1 MSPASSMRQVRPR
14 WSMAGRAAVW
24 LGGFALLAALIT
36 SLVHA
41 WIDSAWLGACIAVL
55 LLVPCAAFAG
65 ARLAAPW
72 SAVAR
77 ALDDGVLS
85 LRDRDFSVS
94 VTETTHDELGALV
107 ANYNGLGERL
117 RVERQSIYQR
127 ELMLDTVIQATP
139 LALILTND
147 ADLVLYSNTAGRQL
161 FAAGRRLEGDRF
173 AKYLAEA
180 PAPLREAVGRG
191 GDTLF
196 TLELSG
202 EPQVFHV
209 SQRSFLLN
217 ALPHR
222 LLLLKQLT
230 REINSQE
237 VATWKKVI
245 RVIAH
250 ELNNS
255 LAPIT
260 SLAHSGRILAGS
272 APDPQQLD
280 RVFSTIEDRA
290 RHLASFI
297 EGYAQFAK
305 LPQPRRA
312 VVSWDVLIERLRVV
326 AEFRLA
332 GPAPRRAAT
341 FDTAQLEQAL
351 INLLKN
357 ARESGS
363 EPEGI
368 ELAIEPGAQGFSI
381 EVRDRGPG
389 FSAAALEN
397 ALVPFFSTKESGT
410 GLGLTL
416 CREIV
421 EAHGGRLRIA
431 NRTGGGATVSLWIPD
446 GS

>member
-1 MSPASSMRQVRPR
+1 MRWRT
-14 WSMAGRAAVW
+14 SMAGRATLW
-24 LGGFALLAALIT
+24 LGGAALAGVFVHLLAQRFIPVPWIAAVSAT
-36 SLVHA
+36 LVSVA
-41 WIDSAWLGACIAVL
+41 
-55 LLVPCAAFAG
+55 
-65 ARLAAPW
+65 LAAWAGSTLTRRW
-72 SAVAR
+72 SGMAR
-77 ALDDGVLS
+77 ALADGISS

-94 VTETTHDELGALV
+94 VTRATRDEMGDLAAAYNDLGDQ
-107 ANYNGLGERL
+107 L
-117 RVERQSIYQR
+117 RVERQSLYQR
-127 ELMLDTVIQATP
+127 ELMLDTVIQTTP
-139 LALILTND
+139 LALVLTNAND
-147 ADLVLYSNTAGRQL
+147 HVLYSNTTARQL
-161 FAAGRRLEGDRF
+161 FSEGRKFEGDRF
-173 AKYLAEA
+173 APYLEA
-180 PAPLREAVGRG
+180 APQPLREAIQRG

-209 SQRSFLLN
+209 SQRRFQLN
-217 ALPHR
+217 AQPHR

-255 LAPIT
+255 LAPIS
-260 SLAHSGRILAGS
+260 SLAHSGQILAQSPDS
-272 APDPQQLD
+272 AQLQ

-290 RHLASFI
+290 RHLAGFI

-305 LPQPRRA
+305 LPQPRIA
-312 VVSWDVLIERLRVV
+312 PVPWEVLLERIRVV
-326 AEFRLA
+326 AGFQLIGKPPERMA
-332 GPAPRRAAT
+332 S

-363 EPEGI
+363 DPADI
-368 ELAIEPGAQGFSI
+368 ELAVSQAQAGFAI

-389 FSAAALEN
+389 FSAGALEN
-397 ALVPFFSTKESGT
+397 ALVPFYSTKDTGT

-421 EAHGGRLRIA
+421 EAHGGRLRMA
-431 NRTGGGATVSLWIPD
+431 NREDGGAVVTIWLPSEAPV
-446 GS
+446 